1 MKQKIELIAKDLN
14 DKQDDLGFLQKQIK
28 IASRPRLQ
36 PSQRSSIISADNSEN
51 EMQFEEV
58 KVVPGTEGN
67 FRRQS
72 TASQSFSETDADETG
87 LSSYND
93 ENGING
99 GDLSKSVQR
108 R

>member
-1 MKQKIELIAKDLN
+1 
-14 DKQDDLGFLQKQIK
+14 
-28 IASRPRLQ
+28 
-36 PSQRSSIISADNSEN
+36 
-51 EMQFEEV
+51 MQFEEV

-72 TASQSFSETDADETG
+72 TASESFSETDADETG

-99 GDLSKSVQR
+99 GDLSKSV
-108 R
+108 